1 EVERLAI
8 ERATALFGADHA
20 NVQPSSGVN
29 ANLAVYRATLE
40 PGDTVLALRLDH
52 GGPLSHADR
61 ASITGAAYRFGH
73 YGVRSATETTDL
85 DQVRALARE
94 HRPRL
99 IVTGGSSYPRAIDY
113 AGFAEVA
120 AEVGARL
127 HVDLAHVAGLVAA
140 GVLPSPVPHADTVAF
155 TTYKTMLGPHGGV
168 LLPPAG
174 RARASDRA
182 ALPRTQGAPARP
194 RSA

>member
-1 EVERLAI
+1 GAGFATSASRAHTDTSDPDRVRDLAGGLRRRLS
-8 ERATALFGADHA
+8 
-20 NVQPSSGVN
+20 V
-29 ANLAVYRATLE
+29 
-40 PGDTVLALRLDH
+40 PGGT
-52 GGPLSHADR
+52 
-61 ASITGAAYRFGH
+61 
-73 YGVRSATETTDL
+73 
-85 DQVRALARE
+85 
-94 HRPRL
+94 
-99 IVTGGSSYPRAIDY
+99 SYPRAI
-113 AGFAEVA
+113 ACGGFAEVA
-120 AEVGARL
+120 PEVGARL